1 MDANLSSRLVTAGVG
16 IPLLLWLVGWS
27 PASVFSGFFLLLTL
41 VALWEFYVMIF
52 PRHWPGRAAG
62 MLIGMGLALTAL
74 AVGASSAANLFALAL
89 IFTFAALLIFHER
102 CKACLNRWSW
112 TAIGGVYIGY
122 LVPHLILLFGQPN
135 GRAWV
140 FWLFSVVMAGDS
152 AAYFIGNR
160 FGKTKLAPHLS
171 PGKTVQG
178 AWGYVA
184 GAVVGGFVAASLA
197 FSLFPW
203 RFSWWEIFA
212 LSLAVSV
219 LGQFG
224 DLFESWI
231 KRVHNVKDS
240 STLLPG
246 HGGVLDRLD
255 SLIFPAAFTTVYL
268 RMFHS

>member
-1 MDANLSSRLVTAGVG
+1 
-16 IPLLLWLVGWS
+16 
-27 PASVFSGFFLLLTL
+27 
-41 VALWEFYVMIF
+41 MIF

-62 MLIGMGLALTAL
+62 MLIGFGLGQTAL
-74 AVGASSAANLFALAL
+74 AVGASTAANLFVLAL
-89 IFTFAALLIFHER
+89 IFAFAALLLFRER
-102 CKACLNRWSW
+102 CAARLNRWSW
-112 TAIGGVYIGY
+112 TAIGGFYVGY
-122 LVPHLILLFGQPN
+122 LVPHLILLFGQPD

-140 FWLFSVVMAGDS
+140 FWLFFVVMAGDS
-152 AAYFIGNR
+152 AAYFIGRR
-160 FGKTKLAPHLS
+160 FGRTKLAPRLS

-184 GAVVGGFVAASLA
+184 GAVVGGFVAAIFA
-197 FSLFPW
+197 FN

-240 STLLPG
+240 GTLLPG